1 MTTLLE
7 KFERTGEKGIGVDL
21 LRRKARERGRS
32 VVKEERSKDPNERS
46 RSKPRVTERDD
57 DDPEYKAFIAER
69 IAVPKGTNANVR
81 KQMMGNNLKYN

>member
-7 KFERTGEKGIGVDL
+7 NFERTGETGVGVEL

-32 VVKEERSKDPNERS
+32 VVREDSRRSKDPDARS
-46 RSKPRVTERDD
+46 RSKPRVTERDN

-69 IAVPKGTNANVR
+69 IAVPKGTNAKVR
-81 KQMMGNNLKYN
+81 KQMM